1 MKIQSTLIKPSGKDT
16 SLVEILV
23 SADAAQAQ
31 SPSARTG
38 TPIQPQADSDQELV
52 LLRLVIPTPDNYFS
66 GIQSDA
72 IKRAIKILEAARD
85 ALVKKNWE

>member
-1 MKIQSTLIKPSGKDT
+1 MKIQSTLIKQCGKD
-16 SLVEILV
+16 SALVEILV

-31 SPSARTG
+31 LQSAHTG

-52 LLRLVIPTPDNYFS
+52 LLRLVIQTPDNYFS

-72 IKRAIKILEAARD
+72 IKRAIKVLEAARD
-85 ALVKKNWE
+85 ALGNKV